1 METAEEPTY
10 QIFVM
15 TLTGQTITL
24 LVKASDTIA
33 VIKDKIADRLNLIFM
48 QPSDYYLT
56 FQSRRMEAGRTL
68 SDYNILAENTLY
80 MNGRVRGGADVDM
93 EDIDISTISDA
104 DIINEIVHRQLGLK
118 VLQQYPWTETLA
130 TIPDASSPQASLLY
144 SYGLN

>member
-1 METAEEPTY
+1 M
-10 QIFVM
+10 QIFVK
-15 TLTGQTITL
+15 TIIGKTITL
-24 LVKASDTIA
+24 DVKASDTIDYIMA
-33 VIKDKIADRLNLIFM
+33 LIEIKLRLIFT
-48 QPSDYYLT
+48 QPSDYYLS
-56 FQSRRMEAGRTL
+56 FQSRRMEDGFTL
-68 SDYNILAENTLY
+68 SYYNIQAENTLY
-80 MNGRVRGGADVDM
+80 MNGRLRAGADVDM